1 MTTTKTCVVL
11 AQLSDSTT
19 LQILACQDWTTDAD
33 IKDTV
38 KEYILREF
46 LPGEDPEQL
55 TDSTPLVTGGIL
67 DSLATLKLV
76 AFVEDRFRIRVQA
89 HEASVEHLNNIA
101 LIASLV
107 QSKL

>member
-1 MTTTKTCVVL
+1 MTTGGEAEM
-11 AQLSDSTT
+11 AQ
-19 LQILACQDWTTDAD
+19 TTDAD

-76 AFVEDRFRIRVQA
+76 AFLEDRFRIRVQA